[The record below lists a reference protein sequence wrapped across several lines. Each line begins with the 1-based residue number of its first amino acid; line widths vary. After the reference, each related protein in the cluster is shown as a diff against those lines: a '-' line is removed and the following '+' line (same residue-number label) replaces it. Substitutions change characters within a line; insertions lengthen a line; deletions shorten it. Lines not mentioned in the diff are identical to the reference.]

1 MIIGIGTDIIL
12 VARIS
17 EALEKYGERFLRRI
31 FTEGEREYCEA
42 QKNKAQH
49 YAARFAAKEAFS
61 KAIGTGIA
69 GDTVWTHIEIV
80 KHSRSG
86 EPFLRLHAKLAERYG
101 TCKCFV
107 SLSHTT
113 ESAIAMVAVETTDA
127 TPPELLQKLTRG
139 VEKKIG

>member
-1 MIIGIGTDIIL
+1 MIIGIGTDIVL
-12 VARIS
+12 VARIN

-31 FTEGEREYCEA
+31 FTDGERAYCEA
-42 QKNKAQH
+42 QKNKSQH

-80 KHSRSG
+80 KHGRSG
-86 EPFLRLHAKLAERYG
+86 EPFLRLHGKLAERYDS
-101 TCKCFV
+101 CRLYV

-113 ESAIAMVAVETTDA
+113 ESAIAMVAVETGDA
-127 TPPELLQKLTRG
+127 TPSDLAQMLVRK
-139 VEKKIG
+139 V

>member
-1 MIIGIGTDIIL
+1 MIIGIGTDIVL
-12 VARIS
+12 VARIN

-31 FTEGEREYCEA
+31 FTDGERAYCEA
-42 QKNKAQH
+42 QKNKSQH

-69 GDTVWTHIEIV
+69 GDTVWTHIEVV

-86 EPFLRLHAKLAERYG
+86 EPFLQLHGKLAERYAS
-101 TCKCFV
+101 CRVFV

-113 ESAIAMVAVETTDA
+113 ESAAAMVAVETSDT
-127 TPPELLQKLTRG
+127 TPPEMAQRLTR
-139 VEKKIG
+139 KA